1 MLVIACTVWLSS
13 FQRYSRDVS
22 GAPLHMFKHVR
33 GRFVVSAGGRVQVI
47 WCGVGGCMS
56 NGLLSWVFMVLLGA
70 CVGL

>member
-1 MLVIACTVWLSS
+1 M
-13 FQRYSRDVS
+13 S

-33 GRFVVSAGGRVQVI
+33 GRFVVSAGGCVQVI
-47 WCGVGGCMS
+47 RCNVGVCVS

>member
-1 MLVIACTVWLSS
+1 M
-13 FQRYSRDVS
+13 S

-47 WCGVGGCMS
+47 WCGVEGCVS
-56 NGLLSWVFMVLLGA
+56 NGLLSWVFMALLGA